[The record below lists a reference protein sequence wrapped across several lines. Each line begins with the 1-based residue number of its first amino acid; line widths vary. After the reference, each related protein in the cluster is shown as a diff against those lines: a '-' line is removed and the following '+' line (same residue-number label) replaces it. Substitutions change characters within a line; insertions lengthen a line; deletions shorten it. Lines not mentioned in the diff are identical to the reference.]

1 MDYELL
7 PCQEKLMGDDSP
19 FAGIY
24 GGRGCGK
31 TFLLSCLGRDALING
46 KNVMIWGQTLTAL
59 ENVLF
64 ANIKQRFSEIGL
76 FDELAI
82 NTRPQPKITFRGHTL
97 YGFTYENLDACRG
110 YSEISLALY
119 DEIATAPNDLM
130 AVAAP
135 CLRGNG
141 IVPHSRFAS
150 TPRPGSYWDTLFRS
164 PDMVAH
170 VYTGTIYENN
180 NVSDEQRAEMER
192 AITDERLRRVELYGE
207 ILDIGNDSQVIRLA
221 EFPTKAGEFADER
234 VFVGI
239 DCAGLGVD
247 NSVICVRKGNRIL
260 GIHSQS
266 EMDGYECKRKVREM
280 LGNEKPSGIF
290 IDMAYGQ
297 SYYDQLK
304 YEYQNVNLVQFASAP
319 EKPERFANKRA
330 EMYFD
335 TADAI
340 RDGLLVEDAEIK
352 REMCCTH
359 FFVNRRNRI
368 QLQEKDEIKAI
379 LGHSPDK
386 SDALVLTYAD
396 GYNRE
401 YGVTVQAKT
410 NATLEEKRRKG
421 RSWMG

>member
-1 MDYELL
+1 
-7 PCQEKLMGDDSP
+7 
-19 FAGIY
+19 
-24 GGRGCGK
+24 
-31 TFLLSCLGRDALING
+31 
-46 KNVMIWGQTLTAL
+46 
-59 ENVLF
+59 
-64 ANIKQRFSEIGL
+64 
-76 FDELAI
+76 
-82 NTRPQPKITFRGHTL
+82 
-97 YGFTYENLDACRG
+97 
-110 YSEISLALY
+110 
-119 DEIATAPNDLM
+119 
-130 AVAAP
+130 
-135 CLRGNG
+135 
-141 IVPHSRFAS
+141 
-150 TPRPGSYWDTLFRS
+150 
-164 PDMVAH
+164 MVAH

-180 NVSDEQRAEMER
+180 YVSDEQRAEMER

-221 EFPTKAGEFADER
+221 EFPTQAGEFADER

-247 NSVICVRKGNRIL
+247 KSVICVRKGNRIL

-266 EMDGYECKRKVREM
+266 ELDGYECKRKVREM

-304 YEYQNVNLVQFASAP
+304 YEYPNVNLVQFASAP

-401 YGVTVQAKT
+401 YGVTVRAKT